1 MRRLFFTSI
10 LILIYSHSF
19 SQEIYGNWEGNIEVN
34 GQQIPIVFHFNKDSS
49 GIIKGRWDSPKQ
61 KAMNLPFSSINVNK
75 DSIHLGIKMIGGAY
89 SGKFIGNDSIAG
101 LWQQS
106 GRLFDLNFSRS
117 QRDFS
122 AEEKTILLPDERELS
137 VTSYDGTKLYGTLFS
152 KNNHEKLAII
162 IAGSGPTDR
171 DGNNPL
177 GDNSN
182 SYKMLAQALD
192 SQNIATFRYDKRGVA
207 KSLSGNFNQ
216 ANVVFDD
223 YVKDAEKIFDYLHD
237 SLGFQNIYFI
247 GHSEGSLIG
256 MIASQKKPVNGYIS
270 VAGAGRPIDAVIEEQ
285 ENASAL
291 PDTLK
296 TRITAIFNDLKM
308 GKKVDDVPLELN
320 NLFNKALQP
329 YFISWLKYNPAKEIK
344 KLSCPILILQGACD
358 KQAKV
363 VDAENLHTAN
373 PKSKIEIIPLMT
385 HRLKN
390 AGTGCKDEIKTYTD
404 QALPMNTKLI
414 SDIVSFIKSNS

>member
-1 MRRLFFTSI
+1 MHKLFFI
-10 LILIYSHSF
+10 NVLILIYSHSF

-49 GIIKGRWDSPKQ
+49 GNINGKWDSPKQ

-75 DSIHLGIKMIGGAY
+75 DSVHLGIKMIGGAY
-89 SGKFIGNDSIAG
+89 NGKFIGNDSIGG

-122 AEEKTILLPDERELS
+122 AEGNTRLLPDEREIS
-137 VTSYDGTKLYGTLFS
+137 VTSYDGTLLYGTLFS
-152 KNNHEKLAII
+152 KNNQEKLAII

-177 GDNSN
+177 GNNAN

-192 SQNIATFRYDKRGVA
+192 SQNIATFRYDKRGIA

-223 YVKDAEKIFDYLHD
+223 YVQDAEKIFDYIRD
-237 SLGFQNIYFI
+237 SSGFQNIYFI

-256 MIASQKKPVNGYIS
+256 MIAAEKKPVKGFVS
-270 VAGAGRPIDAVIEEQ
+270 VAGAGRPIDVVIEEQ
-285 ENASAL
+285 ENASTL
-291 PDTLK
+291 PDSLK
-296 TRITAIFNDLKM
+296 TRITTIFKDLKK
-308 GKKVDDVPLELN
+308 GKKVDEVPSGLN
-320 NLFNKALQP
+320 ILFNKSLQP
-329 YFISWLKYNPAKEIK
+329 YFISWLKYDPAKEIM
-344 KLSCPILILQGACD
+344 KLTCPILILQGTCD
-358 KQAKV
+358 KQVKV
-363 VDAENLHTAN
+363 EDAENLHTAN

-385 HRLKN
+385 HTLKN
-390 AGTGCKDEIKTYTD
+390 AGAGCKDEIKTYTD
-404 QALPMNTKLI
+404 PTLPLNMKLI
-414 SDIVSFIKSNS
+414 SEIVSFMKSNS